1 MGVEDNVL
9 SLIGGTP
16 LIRLK
21 KVVKGFNGNFF
32 TKFEAFNPGH
42 SNKDRIALHIIKEEN
57 KGILNQEI
65 LSLRPL
71 LATLGLA

>member
-1 MGVEDNVL
+1 MGVEDNIL

-32 TKFEAFNPGH
+32 YQ
-42 SNKDRIALHIIKEEN
+42 I
-57 KGILNQEI
+57 
-65 LSLRPL
+65 
-71 LATLGLA
+71 